1 VFQNLKLTG
10 EAEMPELSV
19 DDIKKVLPYAE
30 VYKIYKNK
38 FYAKIPKEYWQD
50 SAKKLKEAGFSLLV
64 AVTGIDRQTHMEV
77 NFICRRPEAN
87 GLIIVGSQ
95 IDRRDPRIPTL
106 VNIWLVLI
114 FMREKPLICLVS
126 TLKAILILE
135 EYSFQKIGL
144 VIR

>member
-1 VFQNLKLTG
+1 
-10 EAEMPELSV
+10 MPELSV

-87 GLIIVGSQ
+87 GLIIVGTQ

-106 VNIWLVLI
+106 VNIWTGAH
-114 FMREKPLICLVS
+114 FHERETFDLLGIYFEGNPDLRRILLPEDWVGHPLR
-126 TLKAILILE
+126 KD
-135 EYSFQKIGL
+135 YKW
-144 VIR
+144 